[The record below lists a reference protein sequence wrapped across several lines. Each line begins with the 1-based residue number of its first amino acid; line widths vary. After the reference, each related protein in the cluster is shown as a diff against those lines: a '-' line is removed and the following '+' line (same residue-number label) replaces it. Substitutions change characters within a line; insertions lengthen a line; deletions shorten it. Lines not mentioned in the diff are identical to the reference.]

1 MTCAIEFLSDQMDTE
16 DALQD
21 TPLSM
26 PAPVGIRDYKAQ
38 REWERHQVQRGI
50 ERYRASLQKVHED
63 GSIRRRALAEL
74 EPGQVIAQDLIEPV
88 TERIKVLQAEYLSAY
103 QDPKLKRVPEASWP
117 ITALPPERL
126 AACAVLTALARPEP
140 CSFTVVGRDCGTRV
154 MHEIEYETWKAN
166 EAKAAKDRR
175 DMAKAGKEVPFVP
188 DLFKLMLHRNETVD
202 MRVFKKWSN
211 KAPHFVKGE
220 WTQEMK
226 FHVGSVLMTLLV
238 EAASWFRVDNEWG
251 EAKNQRKL
259 VFSMSDEG
267 RAFVSCRH
275 NQNELMRPFLLPM
288 IAEPKDYE
296 YPPEPEAS
304 AAEVS
309 FGDD

>member
-26 PAPVGIRDYKAQ
+26 PAPVGIRDYTAQ

-126 AACAVLTALARPEP
+126 AACAVLTALARPDP

-166 EAKAAKDRR
+166 EAAAAKERKE
-175 DMAKAGKEVPFVP
+175 KANAGQDVPFVP

-226 FHVGSVLMTLLV
+226 FHVGSVLMTLTT
-238 EAASWFRVDNEWG
+238 R
-251 EAKNQRKL
+251 
-259 VFSMSDEG
+259 
-267 RAFVSCRH
+267 
-275 NQNELMRPFLLPM
+275 
-288 IAEPKDYE
+288 
-296 YPPEPEAS
+296 
-304 AAEVS
+304 
-309 FGDD
+309 

>member
-1 MTCAIEFLSDQMDTE
+1 MLHTTDSQADQLVSD
-16 DALQD
+16 D
-21 TPLSM
+21 TPDG
-26 PAPVGIRDYKAQ
+26 APYTVPVPQGLHDYKAQ
-38 REWERHQVQRGI
+38 REWERHQVQRGV

-88 TERIKVLQAEYLSAY
+88 TERIKVLQAEYLTAY

-154 MHEIEYETWKAN
+154 MHEVEYETWKAN
-166 EAKAAKDRR
+166 EATAVKERKAKGA
-175 DMAKAGKEVPFVP
+175 PFVP
-188 DLFKLMLHRNETVD
+188 DLFKLMLHRNEMVD
-202 MRVFKKWSN
+202 MRVFKKWTN

-267 RAFVSCRH
+267 RAFVACRH

-296 YPPEPEAS
+296 YPPEPEVVPEPALTC
-304 AAEVS
+304 
-309 FGDD
+309 GDD